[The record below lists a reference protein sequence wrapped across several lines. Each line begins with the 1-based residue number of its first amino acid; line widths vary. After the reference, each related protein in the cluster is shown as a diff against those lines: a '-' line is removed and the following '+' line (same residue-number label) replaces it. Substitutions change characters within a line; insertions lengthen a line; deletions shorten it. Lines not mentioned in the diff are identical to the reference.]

1 MYGMIHCAVR
11 EMFVEQLGATEWA
24 ALERAAK
31 ITAADQISFNVY
43 DDALTMRIL
52 EEAAARLGLD
62 LQDCLEEFGRY
73 WIVFAGKGSF
83 KSMMEFTGDDIIT
96 FISNLDQMHRSVV
109 RTLTKAQMP
118 SFQVLEKGEGY
129 FTVLYL
135 SERNGLGAFVTGLLK
150 GLLDHFNQVGDVKL
164 IKDGPVGLEY
174 KIWHRD
180 GP

>member
-11 EMFVEQLGATEWA
+11 EMFVEQRGNDEWA

-52 EEAAARLGLD
+52 DEAAARLGLEM
-62 LQDCLEEFGRY
+62 QDCLEVFGRY
-73 WIVFAGKGSF
+73 WIRFAAKGSF
-83 KSMMEFTGDDIIT
+83 KSMMEFTGDDIVT
-96 FISNLDQMHRSVV
+96 FTSNLDQMHRSVV
-109 RTLTKAQMP
+109 RTLNKAQMP
-118 SFQVLEKGEGY
+118 SFQVLERGEDY

-150 GLLDHFNQVGDVKL
+150 GLLDHFDQVGDVKL
-164 IKDGPVGLEY
+164 IKEGPIGLEY
-174 KIWHRD
+174 KVWHQDR
-180 GP
+180 P